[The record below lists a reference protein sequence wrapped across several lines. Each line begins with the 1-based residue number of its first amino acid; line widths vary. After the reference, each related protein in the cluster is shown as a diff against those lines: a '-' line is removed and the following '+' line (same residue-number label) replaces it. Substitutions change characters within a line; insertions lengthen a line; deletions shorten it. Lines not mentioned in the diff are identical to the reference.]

1 MAGIYEKEMSKD
13 EIAFVEKSTTGEF
26 CFIDE
31 WFEENLPYENAAGD
45 AMDEY
50 TQTCINDYI
59 KPPGLIGT
67 LPEFKDADKK
77 IPKVNKAP
85 KVEPEKVLV
94 FADMEGWCEGIIE
107 AVPEGR
113 IDKKKC
119 KIVEFAEE
127 YDLDELEQE
136 DVDKLLK
143 DKKYDLIIFGS
154 GLDMPE
160 SNSVADVIDWNT
172 KMTKLYWFL
181 IKAIHSNPKSCKRLA
196 VLTRGC
202 LAHEAQM
209 HKDAGLG
216 LIGSSTFYGMTNTVR
231 LELGVDTDLPIQYI
245 DTEYYL
251 HIRGKDDLLPKLAS
265 ECFRTISF
273 GHNCVR
279 ILHNPGRYVMRQ
291 MNSKKYEKAKKEFKM
306 PTEGIIGISGG
317 NGALGIV
324 FGGWMIEK
332 CKKQGVKGGL
342 TIQFLSRSM
351 KISDQ
356 NAKAWKKVQTE
367 AAKLDIKV
375 EQAKMDMSTQ
385 GAVDEYVKGC
395 NGQLVGFVHS
405 AGVLEDSMIAGQT
418 WEKFMN
424 VFNSKHFPALYLH
437 QALETFEQ
445 KDFQWLWL
453 FGSMAEYGN
462 MGQVNYS
469 GSNGFLAAL
478 ARHRTALGRKTICM
492 KWGGWGEVGMAAT
505 MNEALRKRYADGMTP
520 FFTTKE
526 GLQGLETGL
535 STNCPNFLTYKLN
548 PKAMMKDLVEC
559 EKVTECYMRN
569 HYSEICPTVKASSTD
584 RKHLMTVFRTTKGL
598 YQANAANDYLTWFSF
613 VGDTVENADVD
624 PVTGE
629 HMMMNSMF

>member
-1 MAGIYEKEMSKD
+1 
-13 EIAFVEKSTTGEF
+13 
-26 CFIDE
+26 
-31 WFEENLPYENAAGD
+31 LPK
-45 AMDEY
+45 
-50 TQTCINDYI
+50 T
-59 KPPGLIGT
+59 
-67 LPEFKDADKK
+67 
-77 IPKVNKAP
+77 P

-94 FADMEGWCEGIIE
+94 FGDMEGWCEGIIE

-172 KMTKLYWFL
+172 KMTKLYWFVL
-181 IKAIHSNPKSCKRLA
+181 KSIHSSNGKYCKRLA

-202 LAHEAQM
+202 LAHESPI
-209 HKDAGLG
+209 HRDVGLG
-216 LIGSSTFYGMTNTVR
+216 LIASSTFFGMTNTAR
-231 LELGVDTDLPIQYI
+231 LEFGTDIDLPIQYI
-245 DTEYYL
+245 DCEYWL
-251 HIRGKDDLLPKLAS
+251 SVRGKEDLLPKLAS
-265 ECFRTISF
+265 ECFRIASF
-273 GHNCVR
+273 GHNTVR
-279 ILHNPGRYVMRQ
+279 LLHNPGRYVMRH

-324 FGGWMIEK
+324 FGGWLLEQA
-332 CKKQGVKGGL
+332 KKQGVKGGL

-351 KISDQ
+351 KVSEQ
-356 NAKAWKKVQTE
+356 NAKSWKKVQTD

-385 GAVDEYVKGC
+385 GAVDEYIKNC
-395 NGQLVGFVHS
+395 NGQLAGFIHS
-405 AGVLEDSMIAGQT
+405 AGVLEDSMIGSMT
-418 WEKFMN
+418 WEKFEKS
-424 VFNSKHFPALYLH
+424 FESKHRPALYLH
-437 QALETFEQ
+437 QALEEMPQ

-462 MGQVNYS
+462 MGQINYS

-478 ARHRTALGRKTICM
+478 ARHRTALGMKTICM

-505 MNEALRKRYADGMTP
+505 MKDSLRKRMEASMFP
-520 FFTTKE
+520 MFKTKE
-526 GLQGLETGL
+526 GLEGLQAGL
-535 STNCPNFLTYKLN
+535 TTNCPNFVTIKLN
-548 PKAMMKDLVEC
+548 DEALKRDLVNC
-559 EKVTECYMRN
+559 DKVSDCYTRN
-569 HYSEICPTVKASSTD
+569 FYSEICPTVKAPSTD
-584 RKHLMTVFRTTKGL
+584 RQHLMTLFRTCKGL
-598 YQANAANDYLTWFSF
+598 YQEYAGNDYLVWFTF
-613 VGDTVENADVD
+613 VGEEVMDLDDCFD
-624 PVTGE
+624 PETGE
-629 HMMMNSMF
+629 YHYPIEVGSFGI